1 MSLGQISTFLGFARI
16 ASASAKCSF
25 LYHSTSVLHT
35 GAHTAQRCRDEMNNS
50 SYVGY
55 GHWDDERPGAAVKKD
70 SSLNVK
76 HCAEYGETA
85 TQLIDAP

>member
-1 MSLGQISTFLGFARI
+1 
-16 ASASAKCSF
+16 
-25 LYHSTSVLHT
+25 
-35 GAHTAQRCRDEMNNS
+35 MNNS

-76 HCAEYGETA
+76 HRAEYEETV
-85 TQLIDAP
+85 TQLIDVP